1 MERAAPL
8 IERTFLKTAPSWLP
22 WFRSTSRHAT
32 LHYFCRKICP
42 RQKLHFY
49 KIASCVCSEEQ
60 VYPARGWWVSS
71 KSFPSLFPTRVFCSK
86 ATCLVRHRHSA
97 GGLYILPPR
106 LTNSCVLHRQ
116 TAHADINQ
124 NCGLVSNMTSIVTSD
139 LPSSILS
146 L

>member
-42 RQKLHFY
+42 RVKSYIFTKLQVVFVRRSKCIPQEAGVI
-49 KIASCVCSEEQ
+49 KIFSELVPNQGFFAAKQHVLSAIDTRPAASTFS
-60 VYPARGWWVSS
+60 R
-71 KSFPSLFPTRVFCSK
+71 PS
-86 ATCLVRHRHSA
+86 
-97 GGLYILPPR
+97 

>member
-22 WFRSTSRHAT
+22 WIRSTRLTQPFIISAGKFVPASKVTFLQNCKLCLFGGASVSRKR
-32 LHYFCRKICP
+32 L
-42 RQKLHFY
+42 
-49 KIASCVCSEEQ
+49 
-60 VYPARGWWVSS
+60 VSS
-71 KSFPSLFPTRVFCSK
+71 KSFPSLFPTRVFGSK

>member
-22 WFRSTSRHAT
+22 WIRSTSRHAT

-42 RQKLHFY
+42 RVKSYIFTKLQVVFVRRSKCIPQEAGVI
-49 KIASCVCSEEQ
+49 KIFSELVPDEGFLQQSNMSCPPSTLGRRPLHS
-60 VYPARGWWVSS
+60 PA
-71 KSFPSLFPTRVFCSK
+71 PSHKQLRFAQT
-86 ATCLVRHRHSA
+86 
-97 GGLYILPPR
+97 
-106 LTNSCVLHRQ
+106 

>member
-42 RQKLHFY
+42 RVKSYIFTKLQVVFVRRSKCIPQEAGVI
-49 KIASCVCSEEQ
+49 KIFSELVPNQGFLQQSNMSCPPSTLGRRPLHS
-60 VYPARGWWVSS
+60 PA
-71 KSFPSLFPTRVFCSK
+71 PS
-86 ATCLVRHRHSA
+86 
-97 GGLYILPPR
+97 